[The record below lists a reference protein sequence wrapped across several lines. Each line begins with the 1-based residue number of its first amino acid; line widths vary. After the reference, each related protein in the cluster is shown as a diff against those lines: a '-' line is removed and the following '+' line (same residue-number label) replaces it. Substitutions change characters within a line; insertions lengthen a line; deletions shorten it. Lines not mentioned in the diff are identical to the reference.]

1 MRIKFKHL
9 LLKKKRHRDLRGGM
23 KSAADM
29 LEVPERLTNA
39 IIASFMNT
47 VTQKLHHRLKTRE
60 TDTRW
65 ATDVRKCSRT

>member
-1 MRIKFKHL
+1 
-9 LLKKKRHRDLRGGM
+9 M

-65 ATDVRKCSRT
+65 ATDVRKCSMN